1 MRRGSRSSPESEQRR
16 RDSTLDIAD
25 YLKISVHTVQSHL
38 RNIFTKPEYAPRCDL
53 VTKIFFAHY
62 EPRLR
67 DNEQRT
73 AANLPLRGGRLVPTA
88 RIAAPAGHR
97 LSQQQ
102 SELRARQSEDRFG
115 PMLALTRPQL

>member
-67 DNEQRT
+67 DNEQRM
-73 AANLPLRGGRLVPTA
+73 AANL
-88 RIAAPAGHR
+88 RIAWRAGWCPQPA
-97 LSQQQ
+97 S
-102 SELRARQSEDRFG
+102 
-115 PMLALTRPQL
+115 PPRPGTG